1 MKKKI
6 LAAVLAALFLCPAQV
21 FAYTVNNDYNL
32 APNEGSPAVA
42 NPNYIIVH
50 DTDNPSATG
59 QNEAAYMKRD
69 WPNAYTA
76 YIVGDGIAYKV
87 GEPGYVQYG
96 AGSYANANAPVQIE
110 LQATPDHQLFLKNY
124 GVYIALIRDTAAQ
137 FGIPLSY
144 NHPINGKG
152 IINHAYVSA
161 NWWGDHQD
169 PVAYLASHGISEA
182 QFAHDIQFGVNNPT
196 RSSDQK
202 HYGIAIDNVSFN
214 QAAKMVQWIQT
225 NYAWTLLR
233 DQVQGVKQKD
243 GRYTLTIKTG
253 NGQKLPQAILRLQQE
268 LRSYCPTYMQQNIA
282 IVNGDKKSA
291 QIEARN
297 LTTAQVNKMAPHMRN
312 YLKDI
317 LLSDQTMGE
326 PNGYGTWDVRVRG
339 EGFNQHDAPIVQK
352 EIQREGLKHGIPKG
366 NIKGFKY

>member
-6 LAAVLAALFLCPAQV
+6 FVLGLAAFFLCPVQV
-21 FAYTVNNDYNL
+21 MAYTVNNDYNL
-32 APNEGSPAVA
+32 GAGEGSTELA

-50 DTDNPSATG
+50 DTANASATG

-124 GVYIALIRDTAAQ
+124 AVYIALIRDMGTT
-137 FGIPLSY
+137 FNIPLVY

-152 IINHAYVSA
+152 IISHAYVSA

-196 RSSDQK
+196 LQSEQK
-202 HYGIAIDNVSFN
+202 HNGIAVDNVSFN
-214 QAAKMVQWIQT
+214 QASKMVQWIQT

-233 DQVQGVKQKD
+233 DQVQSNKQKD

-253 NGQKLPQAILRLQQE
+253 NGQKLRQSILRLQQE

-282 IVNGDKKSA
+282 IVNGDKASA

-297 LTTAQVNKMAPHMRN
+297 LTKAQANKMAPHMRD

-317 LLSDQTMGE
+317 LLADQTMGE
-326 PNGYGTWDVRVRG
+326 PNSYGTWDVRVRG
-339 EGFNQHDAPIVQK
+339 EGFNKHDASIVQK
-352 EIQREGLKHGIPKG
+352 EIQREGKKQGIPTR
-366 NIKGFKY
+366 NIKGFEY